1 MGFSRSYRFQVQ
13 GELSP
18 NWMDW
23 FEGLEIKV
31 QTDGT
36 TLLTGRLPDQSALH
50 GILQKIRDVGL
61 VLLLVEVIE
70 EQD

>member
-1 MGFSRSYRFQVQ
+1 MGFSRLYRFRVQ
-13 GELSP
+13 GELSSQ
-18 NWMDW
+18 WRVW
-23 FEGLEIKV
+23 FEGLEIAP
-31 QTDGT
+31 QPDGT
-36 TLLTGRLPDQSALH
+36 TLLTGQLPDQAALH